1 MARSVSPSST
11 LSCID
16 VSMDVIEQ
24 SPSTGTPPTSVTDG
38 GSVSSKS
45 FAKDDDGAPTGRS
58 KRSRT
63 SLVSYN
69 EALLSGV
76 ARNKKKA
83 AKETKPC
90 EIMESQTNLNRDTR
104 QLVRDSIQMLDLDWT
119 IEPVP
124 QNQDVVV
131 KTTSKLVKTRSGL
144 DSALLKKVTS
154 AMSRTTSVLGK
165 RSRDAVDIGMSRA
178 HSLGKR
184 ASIRVKQQ
192 MIKQEDA
199 SVEKKPKIAS
209 ELTEVK
215 AATTTQLA
223 RKPVKIPTTK
233 RWLSQGLY
241 MGQDA
246 DFDPRM
252 TESKNRIK
260 KNSSSK
266 ASIQQR
272 KILPLPMFAG
282 KRLLEIGRPF
292 QLPFDTFNPL
302 PNGQPKPDEWRKVGR
317 NVFIGDSAEIW
328 KETKLTEV
336 SKCLCTPENGCDE
349 DCINRTMFY
358 ECDAANC
365 NVGSEKCQN
374 RSFEQLRQRVKAG
387 GKYNIGVEVVKT
399 NDKGYG
405 VRANRSFEPNQ
416 IIVEYTGEIITP
428 EECDR
433 RMYDEYKNNEVRWH
447 GDYAST
453 ETDRR
458 ISVSI
463 SWCLTR
469 T

>member
-1 MARSVSPSST
+1 MDAIEEST
-11 LSCID
+11 S
-16 VSMDVIEQ
+16 
-24 SPSTGTPPTSVTDG
+24 TPPTSVTDG

-45 FAKDDDGAPTGRS
+45 FAKDDGGVSTGRS
-58 KRSRT
+58 KRPRT
-63 SLVSYN
+63 SLVNYN
-69 EALLSGV
+69 EALPSGV

-83 AKETKPC
+83 AKETKSP
-90 EIMESQTNLNRDTR
+90 EIIEPQTNLNRDAR

-119 IEPVP
+119 IESAP
-124 QNQDVVV
+124 QNQDVTV
-131 KTTSKLVKTRSGL
+131 KTTGKLVKTRPGL

-165 RSRDAVDIGMSRA
+165 RSRDAVDMGMSRV

-184 ASIRVKQQ
+184 ASLRVKQQ
-192 MIKQEDA
+192 MAKQEEA

-209 ELTEVK
+209 ESTDIKAEV
-215 AATTTQLA
+215 ATQLA
-223 RKPVKIPTTK
+223 RQPVKIPTTK

-246 DFDPRM
+246 GFDPRM

-260 KNSSSK
+260 KSSSSK
-266 ASIQQR
+266 TPAEQR

-282 KRLLEIGRPF
+282 KRLLEMGRPF

-336 SKCLCTPENGCDE
+336 SKCLCTPHKGCDE

-358 ECDAANC
+358 ECDSANC
-365 NVGSEKCQN
+365 NVGIEKCQN

-387 GKYNIGVEVVKT
+387 GKYNVGVEVVKT
-399 NDKGYG
+399 KDKGYG

-433 RMYDEYKNNEVRWH
+433 RMYDEYKNSEVR
-447 GDYAST
+447 
-453 ETDRR
+453 
-458 ISVSI
+458 
-463 SWCLTR
+463 
-469 T
+469 